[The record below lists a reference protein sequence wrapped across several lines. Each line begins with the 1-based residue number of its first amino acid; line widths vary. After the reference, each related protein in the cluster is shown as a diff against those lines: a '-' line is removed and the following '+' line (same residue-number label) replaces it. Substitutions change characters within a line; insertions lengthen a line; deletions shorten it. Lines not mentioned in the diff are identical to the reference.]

1 MKRSDGPDV
10 IRWVLDWLLAHEDSI
25 TEQLALECERAARH
39 HWGGDEAG
47 YIARVCEA
55 DRGAAVRA
63 ALADVQG
70 GTAPSEAARRHG
82 VDRSTLWRALQRQS
96 ATPESGPSSGPTSGP
111 SAGRPAAGADA
122 RTVQPPQHPASRFS
136 SGGRFGGRR

>member
-1 MKRSDGPDV
+1 MKRADGPDV

-25 TEQLALECERAARH
+25 TEHLALECERAARH
-39 HWGGDEAG
+39 HWGGDTVT

-55 DRGAAVRA
+55 DRGASVRA

-70 GTAPSEAARRHG
+70 GASPGEAARRHG
-82 VDRSTLWRALQRQS
+82 VDRSTLWRAQQRQGGE
-96 ATPESGPSSGPTSGP
+96 PEPP
-111 SAGRPAAGADA
+111 
-122 RTVQPPQHPASRFS
+122 PPQAPPSRFA